1 MIKKRWHHCDHAEI
15 LAMVV
20 MLQNQTDQEM
30 FHGTTDPFQKKDAR
44 YSRIFR
50 GMRLAADGRKKLS
63 ENISPYTN
71 KFMRAVEVSVKTVV
85 GKPLVA

>member
-1 MIKKRWHHCDHAEI
+1 MIKKRWNHCDHAEI

-20 MLQNQTDQEM
+20 MLQNQTDQEL
-30 FHGTTDPFQKKDAR
+30 FHGKTPFEKKDKR

-50 GMRLAADGRKKLS
+50 GMKLAADGRQKVA

-71 KFMRAVEVSVKTVV
+71 KVMKIAEVSTKVV
-85 GKPLVA
+85 GK